1 MHILLERAL
10 ASETS
15 YLKILKGLVDLESP
29 TNNKKAAD
37 SLADHLED
45 LLKSHGWIVQRH
57 PKKLVGDQLIAKQS
71 SIGDVSTLL
80 LAHYDTVW
88 PLGTLK
94 EMPFRK
100 QGNRIFGPGTSDM
113 KAGIASC
120 IQAMQLTRD
129 LDLSLKG
136 PVTML
141 VTSDEES
148 GSHHSRNLIEE
159 TARRHDRVLV
169 VEPSPESGELKV
181 GRKGTTVAQFEAKG
195 KGAHAGNNPEAGASA
210 LRELAHF
217 LFFVENLNNQLEKTS
232 VNLTVASGGSVP
244 NVIAESAEAHVDMRF
259 TTLAE
264 SNRLEQALN
273 NYKNKDPRV
282 EVTITMDLNRPPME
296 QTKANTSLLR
306 EAEVLQSKLGLDLG
320 AAVVGGGSDGN
331 FTSALGIATLDGL
344 GSLGVGMHARH
355 EHIELKETLER
366 VALLAALLT
375 ETE

>member
-1 MHILLERAL
+1 MHILLKQAL
-10 ASETS
+10 ASETN
-15 YLKILKGLVDLESP
+15 YLNILEGLVGRESP
-29 TNNKKAAD
+29 THDKGAAD
-37 SLADHLED
+37 IMANHLEA
-45 LLKSHGWIVQRH
+45 LLKSHGWVVERH
-57 PKKLVGDQLIAKQS
+57 PKKVVGDQLIAKQRS
-71 SIGDVSTLL
+71 TGSVSTLL

-94 EMPFRK
+94 EMPFRR

-120 IQAMQLTRD
+120 IQAMQLTRE

-136 PVTML
+136 PVTLL

-159 TARRHDRVLV
+159 TARHHDRVLV

-181 GRKGTTVAQFEAKG
+181 GRKGTTLAHFEAKG

-217 LFFVENLNNQLEKTS
+217 LFFVENLNDQLAKTS

-259 TTLAE
+259 ATLGE

-273 NYKNKDPRV
+273 NYKSKDPRV

-296 QTKANTSLLR
+296 LTEANTSLLQ
-306 EAEVLQSKLGLDLG
+306 EAEVLQGELGLDLG
-320 AAVVGGGSDGN
+320 TAIVGGGSDGN

-366 VALLAALLT
+366 VALMAALLT